1 MKIQE
6 IQRKPDDPADYST
19 SNRIVKSAD
28 LKGLKMV
35 PSSDRLGYKFGAMA
49 TVFTGATHGISLY
62 DVKDRRY
69 VGYLAL
75 ARSALPLPKSYR
87 VANVNIDQDYRGQGL
102 GQTLYGIAMKL
113 LGLTIEADDT
123 QTKAA
128 RSMWVALSQI
138 PGVEVRGYA
147 TVYESDWDQRNNLDN
162 VYDED
167 AYRLIRALLRA
178 GGQEIGRSHQMVYVS
193 FPVVGGDQQELK
205 AVQQG
210 LAIYS
215 ARHPEEGGTDNGLY
229 ARWAGG
235 K

>member
-1 MKIQE
+1 MRIQE

-19 SNRIVKSAD
+19 DNYIVKAQD

-35 PSSDRLGYKFGAMA
+35 PGSDKLGYRFEPMVSA
-49 TVFTGATHGISLY
+49 FTGSTHGISLY
-62 DVKDRRY
+62 DIKDRRY
-69 VGYLAL
+69 VGWLAL
-75 ARSALPLPKSYR
+75 AKSAFPLPKSYR

-102 GQTLYGIAMKL
+102 GQTMYGIAMKL

-123 QTKAA
+123 QTKSA

-147 TVYESDWDQRNNLDN
+147 TVYESDWDRRNNLDD

-167 AYRLIRALLRA
+167 TYRLIRALLRA
-178 GGQEIGRSHQMVYVS
+178 GGEEIGRSHEMVYVS
-193 FPVVGGDQQELK
+193 FPVVGGEQRELK

-215 ARHPEEGGTDNGLY
+215 ARHPEEGGTENGLF
-229 ARWAGG
+229 ARWVGG
-235 K
+235 